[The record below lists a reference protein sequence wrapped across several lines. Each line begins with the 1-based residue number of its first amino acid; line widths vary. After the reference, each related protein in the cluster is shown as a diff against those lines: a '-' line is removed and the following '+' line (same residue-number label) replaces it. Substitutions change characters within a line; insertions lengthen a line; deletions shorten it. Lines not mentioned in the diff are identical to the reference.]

1 MKTRNWLALSLLLV
15 VIASSSVYLLNSA
28 NEAKRLAASPAERG
42 WMLIEDNGCQ
52 ACHQPGN
59 SFRAPKLDGLLGS
72 EVTLMDGSTI
82 IADES
87 YIRESLLEP
96 RAKISGG
103 YQPTMPSYQGILNDI
118 EIDEITEAMKSKK

>member
-1 MKTRNWLALSLLLV
+1 MKTRTWIFLSLLFV
-15 VIASSSVYLLNSA
+15 IIASSSVYLLNSA

-59 SFRAPKLDGLLGS
+59 SFRAPKLDKLYGS
-72 EVTLMDGSTI
+72 EVTLMDGTKI
-82 IADES
+82 IADEA

-96 RAKISGG
+96 RAKISAGF
-103 YQPTMPSYQGILNDI
+103 QPNMPSYKGLLNDI
-118 EIDEITEAMKSKK
+118 EMDEIIEAMK